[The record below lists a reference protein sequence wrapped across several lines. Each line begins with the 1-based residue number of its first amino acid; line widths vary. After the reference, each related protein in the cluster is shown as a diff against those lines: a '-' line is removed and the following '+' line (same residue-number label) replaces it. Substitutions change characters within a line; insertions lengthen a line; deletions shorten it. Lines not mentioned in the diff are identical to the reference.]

1 MDAMLYWIAAAVA
14 IVCVVITVWSGGRR
28 DL

>member
-14 IVCVVITVWSGGRR
+14 IVCAVITVWSGGRR

>member
-1 MDAMLYWIAAAVA
+1 MDAMIYWTAAAVA
-14 IVCVVITVWSGGRR
+14 VLCLVITVWSGGRR